1 MRLARSFASS
11 RKTPPKAAAEPLD
24 EPRKAVPRRLR
35 GPGKSK
41 GKTAAAAAV
50 PSSKFDRK
58 TSRMVRRQAVPAK
71 MPKIS
76 RTKSRQEKL
85 AEREGEAVELAADR
99 EWTIKALVR
108 TCCANR
114 PVPRRRARVTPC

>member
-1 MRLARSFASS
+1 MSVAGTGTEGSEAQAGLIEHLVAQLAERDAKLAERDERLAAR
-11 RKTPPKAAAEPLD
+11 E
-24 EPRKAVPRRLR
+24 
-35 GPGKSK
+35 
-41 GKTAAAAAV
+41 
-50 PSSKFDRK
+50 
-58 TSRMVRRQAVPAK
+58 
-71 MPKIS
+71 
-76 RTKSRQEKL
+76 EKL